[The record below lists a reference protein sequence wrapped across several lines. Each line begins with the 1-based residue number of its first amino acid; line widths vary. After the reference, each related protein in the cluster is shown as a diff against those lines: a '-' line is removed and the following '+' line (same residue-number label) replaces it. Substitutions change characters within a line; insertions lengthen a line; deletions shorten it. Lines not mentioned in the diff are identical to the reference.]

1 MTTAATPKSG
11 KSTAK
16 KSAASKRGVAKRED
30 TTVVLPAGNQ
40 RRGRARVLIMKP
52 ADGTGPNP
60 KAGAM
65 LKTAGNQRRER
76 ARVLVMKPADGTGR
90 NPKAGAALKTAAKKM
105 HAPAGERT
113 QFTVFSLLDLKG
125 PHPDYLLL
133 SNEIRKGFA
142 VKVIENLK
150 EAGIDK
156 TFRERI
162 IPARTLQHRI
172 TKGEPLS
179 PAESERAYRVASIVS
194 LADKVFGNHDKGL
207 KWLHKPMKSLD
218 GKSPLDVLD
227 NDPGARIVED
237 LLGRLDEGYFA

>member
-1 MTTAATPKSG
+1 MTTAVTPKSG
-11 KSTAK
+11 KSPTK
-16 KSAASKRGVAKRED
+16 KRAVSKHGVVKREE
-30 TTVVLPAGNQ
+30 TTVVLPAGS
-40 RRGRARVLIMKP
+40 RRVKASVLIMRP
-52 ADGTGPNP
+52 SDGTGRNP

-65 LKTAGNQRRER
+65 LKTA
-76 ARVLVMKPADGTGR
+76 
-90 NPKAGAALKTAAKKM
+90 AKKM
-105 HAPAGERT
+105 HSTVASRNP
-113 QFTVFSLLDLKG
+113 FTVFSLLDLKG
-125 PHPDYLLL
+125 QHPDYLLL
-133 SNEIRKGFA
+133 SKEIRNGFS

-162 IPARTLQHRI
+162 IPSRTLQHRI
-172 TKGEPLS
+172 AKGEPLS

-207 KWLHKPMKSLD
+207 NWLHKPMKSLD

-227 NDPGARIVED
+227 NDPGARIIED